1 MTQESILI
9 QQLIDG
15 NKVLFSKID
24 ALGQVASDMKASVA
38 VLNERQ
44 NDDRL
49 TITRV
54 GGELR
59 TCKVGCEAEIKE
71 LKSNRQKD
79 EKRITSLEV
88 VSTGRGRALNWL
100 LHLFQAVLILMVGIW
115 AKKG

>member
-24 ALGQVASDMKASVA
+24 TLGQVASDMKASVA

-49 TITRV
+49 TITRI
-54 GGELR
+54 GGELK
-59 TCKVGCEAEIKE
+59 TCKVGCEIEINTIK
-71 LKSNRQKD
+71 LNRQKD
-79 EKRITSLEV
+79 EKRITTLEV
-88 VSTGRGRALNWL
+88 VSTGRGRAVNWL
-100 LHLFQAVLILMVGIW
+100 LHLLQAVFILGVGVW